1 MPLFLSMLLTAS
13 FAFWFYKTA
22 EGKGLPSIQWAI
34 AGAIAYQVPAW
45 AWMFLVSR
53 PYMGSMR
60 GTTERTGMSSFL
72 IGHSWILIGAV
83 AALLVYQFFLLR
95 RKGETSEL
103 RG

>member
-1 MPLFLSMLLTAS
+1 MPLFLSMLLTAG
-13 FAFWFYKTA
+13 FAFWYYKTA
-22 EGKGLPSIQWAI
+22 ESKGLPSIQWAI

-72 IGHSWILIGAV
+72 IGHSWILFGAICGF
-83 AALLVYQFFLLR
+83 LIYQFVLLR
-95 RKGETSEL
+95 SKPAT
-103 RG
+103 